1 MSDHA
6 ATSDATSAAHAGAG
20 DRSPFGVTAAAGP
33 ALVALDVPALRARLR
48 ARRAELIDAFRA
60 RGDVRA
66 LMHGLVR
73 ETDRVLRA
81 LWLDAGLP
89 PECALAG
96 VGGYGRREL
105 MPHSDVDLLVLSP
118 AGDDAGRAAR
128 IERFIGS
135 CWDVGLEIGHSVR
148 TVEQCLVE
156 SDADITVRTSLLER
170 RFMAGSRR
178 LYRQL
183 AIGLDTAID
192 ARGFFHAKLFELRQR
207 HAKFQDTPYSLE
219 PNVKESP
226 GGLRDLQ
233 SILWIARAAGL
244 GAGWGQ
250 LASRGL
256 ITRAEASLLASYE
269 RKLKVT
275 RAWLHIVAGRR
286 EDRLVFDLQAQVAC
300 AQGFDA
306 RDARLASEQLMQRY
320 YWTAKSVT
328 QLSTM
333 LIQNLEAELFP
344 ENAGAPEPIDAEFR
358 NVRGLLDVIDGN
370 LFERDPPAILRAFL
384 ALQRHPELAGISA
397 PTLRAIWRARTRI
410 DAGFRRDPANRA
422 AFLSLLQAPRGVTRA
437 LRRMNQWSVLG
448 RYLPAFRRI
457 VGRMQHDLFHV
468 YTVDQHILMVV
479 RNLRRFTMAEHAHE
493 YPFCSLLMSE
503 FDKPWLLV
511 IAALFHDIAK
521 GRGGDHSTLGRI
533 DARRFCRAHGLERA
547 DRELV
552 EFLVEHHLTMSS
564 IAQKQDLSDPETIS
578 RFAALVGDARRL
590 TALYLLTVADI
601 RGTSPKVWNAWKGKL
616 LEDLFRGAKRVLGGE
631 AASNDVRFDA
641 RRAES
646 VRLLNLHGLPPEA
659 YAAFWKQLDIGYFL
673 RNDSQDIA
681 WQTRVLHR
689 FPDTD
694 APIVHARLAPIG
706 EGFQVLA
713 YLPDQP
719 DLFAR
724 ICGYFDSKN
733 LSVLDARIH
742 TTRHGRALD
751 SFLVVDPNHA
761 SPYRDILSLVEAELA
776 QRLACRHPLDAP
788 VRGRPSRRSR
798 YFPIAPQVDLRPDER
813 GSRYLLSVVAN
824 DRTGL
829 LYGIARTL
837 ARHGINLHA
846 ARITTLGERAEDVFL
861 IDGPTLANARQ
872 QIQLENDVLEVIADP
887 GAPIGREVSR
897 P

>member
-1 MSDHA
+1 MQD
-6 ATSDATSAAHAGAG
+6 
-20 DRSPFGVTAAAGP
+20 PTAAPLQIAPTEAPDAARARSRTGRRAP
-33 ALVALDVPALRARLR
+33 HATPVDVAALRTALRARR
-48 ARRAELIDAFRA
+48 TEAIDAFKA
-60 RGDVRA
+60 RGDVRRLLRA
-66 LMHGLVR
+66 IVR
-73 ETDRVLRA
+73 ETDRVLLE
-81 LWLDAGLP
+81 LWRDAGLA
-89 PECALAG
+89 PECALVA
-96 VGGYGRREL
+96 VGGYGRGEL
-105 MPHSDVDLLVLSP
+105 LPHSDVDLLLMVP
-118 AGDDAGRAAR
+118 AGDDAARAACV
-128 IERFIGS
+128 ERFIGA

-148 TVEQCLVE
+148 TVEQCLAE
-156 SDADITVRTSLLER
+156 SAADITVRTSLLER
-170 RFMAGSRR
+170 RFMAGSRT
-178 LYRQL
+178 LWQHL
-183 AIGLDTAID
+183 GDGLDAAID
-192 ARGFFHAKLFELRQR
+192 GRSFFHAKLFELRQR
-207 HAKFQDTPYSLE
+207 HVKFQDTPYSLE

-244 GAGWGQ
+244 GAGWGE
-250 LASRGL
+250 LAARG
-256 ITRAEASLLASYE
+256 IVTRDEASLLAGYE

-286 EDRLVFDLQAQVAC
+286 EDRLVFDLQAQVARAKGFC
-300 AQGFDA
+300 AE
-306 RDARLASEQLMQRY
+306 DARLASEQLMQRY

-344 ENAGAPEPIDAEFR
+344 ENAGVPEPIDAEFR
-358 NVRGLLDVIDGN
+358 NVRGRLDAVDEG
-370 LFERDPPAILRAFL
+370 LFERDPGAILRAFRTM
-384 ALQRHPELAGISA
+384 QRHPELDGIAA

-410 DAGFRRDPANRA
+410 DAAFRRDPANRA
-422 AFLSLLQAPRGVTRA
+422 EFLAILQAPRGVTHE

-479 RNLRRFTMAEHAHE
+479 RNLRRFAMAEHAHE
-493 YPFCSLLMSE
+493 YPFCSQLMSE

-521 GRGGDHSTLGRI
+521 GRGGDHSTLGLV
-533 DARRFCRAHGLERA
+533 DARRFCRAHGLERT

-564 IAQKQDLSDPETIS
+564 VAQKQDLSDPETIS

-616 LEDLFRGAKRVLGGE
+616 LEDLYRGAKRVLGGE
-631 AASNDVRFDA
+631 AASTDARFDA
-641 RRAES
+641 RRAEA
-646 VRLLNLHGLPPEA
+646 VRLLNLHGLAPDV
-659 YAAFWKQLDIGYFL
+659 YAPFWSQLDIGYFL
-673 RNDSQDIA
+673 RNDAQDIA
-681 WQTRVLHR
+681 WQTRVLFR
-689 FPDTD
+689 FPDTEQ
-694 APIVHARLAPIG
+694 PIVRTRLAPIG
-706 EGFQVLA
+706 EGFQVVV

-742 TTRHGRALD
+742 TTRNGRALD
-751 SFLVVDPNHA
+751 SFLVVDPNH
-761 SPYRDILSLVEAELA
+761 SQQYRDILTLVEVELA
-776 QRLACRHPLDAP
+776 ERLARRHPLDAP

-813 GSRYLLSVVAN
+813 GNRYLLSVVAN

-837 ARHGINLHA
+837 AKHGINLQA
-846 ARITTLGERAEDVFL
+846 ARIMTLGERVEDVFL
-861 IDGPTLANARQ
+861 IDGPALANARQ
-872 QIQLENDVLEVIADP
+872 QIQLENEVLEAV
-887 GAPIGREVSR
+887 GAQGG
-897 P
+897 

>member
-1 MSDHA
+1 MQD
-6 ATSDATSAAHAGAG
+6 SAAEPGARPTAGNA
-20 DRSPFGVTAAAGP
+20 VAP
-33 ALVALDVPALRARLR
+33 ALPPIELGALRTELR
-48 ARRAELIDAFRA
+48 ARRADLVDAFRA

-66 LMHGLVR
+66 LLRGNVR
-73 ETDRVLRA
+73 ATDRALLA
-81 LWLDAGLP
+81 LWREAGLSP
-89 PECALAG
+89 ACALVA
-96 VGGYGRREL
+96 VGGYGRGEL
-105 MPHSDVDLLVLSP
+105 MPHSDVDLLLLVP
-118 AGDDAGRAAR
+118 AGDDPARAAR
-128 IERFIGS
+128 VERLVGA
-135 CWDVGLEIGHSVR
+135 CWDLGLEIGHSVR
-148 TVEQCLVE
+148 TVEQCFAE
-156 SDADITVRTSLLER
+156 AAADITVQTSLLER
-170 RFMAGSRR
+170 RFLAGSRR
-178 LYRQL
+178 LYRRL
-183 AIGLDTAID
+183 GEGLDAATDGRA
-192 ARGFFHAKLFELRQR
+192 FFHAKLFELRQR
-207 HAKFQDTPYSLE
+207 HVKFQDTPYSLE

-244 GAGWGQ
+244 GTGWGR
-250 LASRGL
+250 LAARGL
-256 ITRAEASLLASYE
+256 VTLAEASLLAGYE

-286 EDRLVFDLQAQVAC
+286 EDRLVFDLQAQVAR

-306 RDARLASEQLMQRY
+306 EDARLASEQLMQRY

-344 ENAGAPEPIDAEFR
+344 ENAGSPEPIDAEFH
-358 NVRGLLDVIDGN
+358 NVRGLLDAVDES

-384 ALQRHPELAGISA
+384 AMQRHPELDGISA
-397 PTLRAIWRARTRI
+397 RTLRAIWRARTRI
-410 DAGFRRDPANRA
+410 DAAFRRDPVNRA
-422 AFLSLLQAPRGVTRA
+422 GFLALLQAPRGVTHE

-479 RNLRRFTMAEHAHE
+479 RNLRRFMMAEHAHE
-493 YPFCSLLMSE
+493 YPFCSQLMSD

-511 IAALFHDIAK
+511 IAALFHNIAK
-521 GRGGDHSTLGRI
+521 GRGGDHSTLGRV
-533 DARRFCRAHGLERA
+533 DARRFCRAHGL
-547 DRELV
+547 DRVDTALV

-564 IAQKQDLSDPETIS
+564 VAQKQDLSDPETIS
-578 RFAALVGDARRL
+578 RFAALVGDERRL
-590 TALYLLTVADI
+590 VALYLLTVADI

-631 AASNDVRFDA
+631 AASNDARFDA
-641 RRAES
+641 RRAEA
-646 VRLLNLHGLPPEA
+646 VRLLNLHGLAPDT
-659 YAAFWKQLDIGYFL
+659 YAGFWRQLDIGYFL
-673 RNDSQDIA
+673 RNDAQDIA

-694 APIVHARLAPIG
+694 APIVRTRLAPIG
-706 EGFQVLA
+706 EGFQVVV

-724 ICGYFDSKN
+724 ICGFFDSKN

-742 TTRHGRALD
+742 TTRNGRALD

-761 SPYRDILSLVEAELA
+761 SQYRDILTLVEVELA
-776 QRLACRHPLDAP
+776 ERLARRHPLDAP

-813 GSRYLLSVVAN
+813 GNRYLLSVIAN

-837 ARHGINLHA
+837 ARHGSNLQA
-846 ARITTLGERAEDVFL
+846 ARIMTLGARAEDGFL
-861 IDGPTLANARQ
+861 IDGPALANARQ
-872 QIQLENDVLEVIADP
+872 QIQLENELLESVRA
-887 GAPIGREVSR
+887 A
-897 P
+897 

>member
-1 MSDHA
+1 MQD
-6 ATSDATSAAHAGAG
+6 
-20 DRSPFGVTAAAGP
+20 PTAAPLQIAPTEAPDAARARSRTGRRAP
-33 ALVALDVPALRARLR
+33 HATPVDVAALRTALRARR
-48 ARRAELIDAFRA
+48 TEAIDAFKA
-60 RGDVRA
+60 RGDVRRLLRA
-66 LMHGLVR
+66 IVR
-73 ETDRVLRA
+73 ETDRVLLE
-81 LWLDAGLP
+81 LWRDAGLA
-89 PECALAG
+89 PECALVA
-96 VGGYGRREL
+96 VGGYGRGEL
-105 MPHSDVDLLVLSP
+105 LPHSDVDLLLMVP
-118 AGDDAGRAAR
+118 AGDDAARAACV
-128 IERFIGS
+128 ERFIGA

-148 TVEQCLVE
+148 TVEQCLAE
-156 SDADITVRTSLLER
+156 SAADITVRTSLLER
-170 RFMAGSRR
+170 RFMAGSRT
-178 LYRQL
+178 LWQHL
-183 AIGLDTAID
+183 GDGLDAAID
-192 ARGFFHAKLFELRQR
+192 GRSFFHAKLFELRQR
-207 HAKFQDTPYSLE
+207 HVKFQDTPYSLE

-244 GAGWGQ
+244 GAGWGE
-250 LASRGL
+250 LAARG
-256 ITRAEASLLASYE
+256 IVTRDEASLLAGYE

-286 EDRLVFDLQAQVAC
+286 EDRLVFDLQAQVARAKGFC
-300 AQGFDA
+300 AE
-306 RDARLASEQLMQRY
+306 DARLASEQLMQRY

-344 ENAGAPEPIDAEFR
+344 ENAGVPEPIDAEFR
-358 NVRGLLDVIDGN
+358 NVRGRLDAVDEG
-370 LFERDPPAILRAFL
+370 LFERDPGAILRAFRTM
-384 ALQRHPELAGISA
+384 QRHPELDGIAA

-410 DAGFRRDPANRA
+410 DAAFRRDPANRA
-422 AFLSLLQAPRGVTRA
+422 EFLAILQAPRGVTHE

-479 RNLRRFTMAEHAHE
+479 RNLRRFAMAEHAHE
-493 YPFCSLLMSE
+493 YPFCSQLMSE

-521 GRGGDHSTLGRI
+521 GRGGDHSTLGLV
-533 DARRFCRAHGLERA
+533 DARRFCRAHGLERT

-564 IAQKQDLSDPETIS
+564 VAQKQDLSDPETIS

-616 LEDLFRGAKRVLGGE
+616 LEDLYRGAKRVLGGE
-631 AASNDVRFDA
+631 AASTDARFDA
-641 RRAES
+641 RRAEA
-646 VRLLNLHGLPPEA
+646 VRLLNLHGLAPDV
-659 YAAFWKQLDIGYFL
+659 YAPFWSQLDIGYFL
-673 RNDSQDIA
+673 RNDAQDIA
-681 WQTRVLHR
+681 WQTRVLFR
-689 FPDTD
+689 FPDTEQ
-694 APIVHARLAPIG
+694 PIVRTRLAPIG
-706 EGFQVLA
+706 EGFQVVV

-742 TTRHGRALD
+742 TTRNGRALD
-751 SFLVVDPNHA
+751 SFLVVDPNH
-761 SPYRDILSLVEAELA
+761 SQQYRDILTLVEVELA
-776 QRLACRHPLDAP
+776 ERLARRHPLDAP

-813 GSRYLLSVVAN
+813 GNPDLLSVVAN

-829 LYGIARTL
+829 RYRIARTL
-837 ARHGINLHA
+837 A
-846 ARITTLGERAEDVFL
+846 
-861 IDGPTLANARQ
+861 
-872 QIQLENDVLEVIADP
+872 
-887 GAPIGREVSR
+887 
-897 P
+897 